1 MTFWYKKPN
10 EPDHWNKRPIVVD
23 EAAAPLID
31 WRREGEGSKKR
42 WEENNT
48 GEDNEPE

>member
-23 EAAAPLID
+23 KKPEPPD

-42 WEENNT
+42 WESNK
-48 GEDNEPE
+48 